1 MKGVLSKL
9 SMKQAKVLKKWFC
22 KNWVL
27 SEHDTAKVL
36 KIFKILKGSESQ
48 VWSWEIN
55 LENSL

>member
-36 KIFKILKGSESQ
+36 KIFKILKGSES
-48 VWSWEIN
+48 
-55 LENSL
+55 